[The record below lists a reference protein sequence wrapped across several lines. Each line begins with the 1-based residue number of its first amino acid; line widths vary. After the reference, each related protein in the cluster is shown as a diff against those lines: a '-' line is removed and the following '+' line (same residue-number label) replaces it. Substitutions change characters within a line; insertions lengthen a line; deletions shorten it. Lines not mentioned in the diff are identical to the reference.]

1 MDDLAALLAGE
12 LVAPEAG
19 VEGTPEPAATWARL
33 GGHLWDLDQ
42 RKQLDAGAVI
52 ESRRPLVGGLI
63 VRAQRL
69 VRRLTGWYLLPIL
82 EQIRLFEGDA
92 AAAMRELEALARRQE
107 ARQDDLEA
115 LIGQL
120 RA

>member
-1 MDDLAALLAGE
+1 PRVAMDDLAALLEGE
-12 LVAPEAG
+12 IATPEAG
-19 VEGTPEPAATWARL
+19 AERAPEPPAAWARL

-52 ESRRPLVGGLI
+52 EFRRPFVGGLI

-92 AAAMRELEALARRQE
+92 AAALRDLEALARRQ
-107 ARQDDLEA
+107 
-115 LIGQL
+115 
-120 RA
+120 